1 MVSSSNGDSN
11 NGLIR
16 NNIENS
22 TKQITT
28 SAEGVSDRNRYYE
41 YYQNDHDNK
50 PRSNDYDI
58 IFLFERNLQNNAAS
72 YQKFVIWLVNS
83 TKE

>member
-11 NGLIR
+11 NGLIT
-16 NNIENS
+16 NNIEN
-22 TKQITT
+22 TIKQITT
-28 SAEGVSDRNRYYE
+28 AAEGVSDRNRYYD
-41 YYQNDHDNK
+41 YYYNDHDNK

-72 YQKFVIWLVNS
+72 Y
-83 TKE
+83 